1 MSDILHQITINAP
14 KDKVYAALSTVDG
27 LAGWWTS
34 TTKGESAPGKTLEFR
49 FGEHVTKMRVEELD
63 EGKHVAWQC
72 THSLPAWLG
81 TRFTFDLTEDGGRTK
96 VLFGHRAWK
105 EASPFLAQCSMQ
117 WATFLLS
124 LRDYAETGRGRPF
137 PNHVQV

>member
-49 FGEHVTKMRVEELD
+49 SGDSVTKMRVEELD
-63 EGKHVAWQC
+63 EGNPVAWLV
-72 THSLPAWLG
+72 TAH
-81 TRFTFDLTEDGGRTK
+81 
-96 VLFGHRAWK
+96 
-105 EASPFLAQCSMQ
+105 CSMQ

-124 LRDYAETGRGRPF
+124 LRDCGETGHGRPF
-137 PNHVQV
+137 PSHLRV

>member
-14 KDKVYAALSTVDG
+14 KDKVYAALSTVDD

-81 TRFTFDLTEDGGRTK
+81 TRFTFDLTEDGDGPGKAVPER
-96 VLFGHRAWK
+96 RADLDKPDELVGW
-105 EASPFLAQCSMQ
+105 
-117 WATFLLS
+117 
-124 LRDYAETGRGRPF
+124 
-137 PNHVQV
+137 

>member
-34 TTKGESAPGKTLEFR
+34 TTKGEGAPGKTLEFR
-49 FGEHVTKMRVEELD
+49 FGDSVTKMRVEELD
-63 EGKHVAWQC
+63 EGNHVAWLVTDSVQ
-72 THSLPAWLG
+72 AWLG
-81 TRFTFDLTEDGGRTK
+81 TRVAFDLTEDRGRTK

-105 EASPFLAQCSMQ
+105 ETGPFLAHCSMQ

-124 LRDYAETGRGRPF
+124 LRDFGETGHGRPF
-137 PNHVQV
+137 PSHLRV